1 MQSRLYG
8 PKRSIYDIDA
18 IGKAGYGVL
27 HYQSKPKGEIMST
40 VSKGTALITG
50 ASGGLG
56 AIYADRL
63 AKRGYD
69 LILVAR
75 DRERLADLA
84 RRITDET
91 GRSVTVLAADLGDKA
106 DLARVEETLRSDA
119 SITMLVN
126 NAGVGAAAPLIHS
139 DVDKMEEM
147 ITLNVTALMRLS
159 YAVVPAFV
167 QRDTGTIINIAS
179 IVAIWPEILN
189 GVYAGSKAF
198 VSAFSQS
205 LQNELVDKN
214 VRVHLVIPGAT
225 ATGFWDAAGY
235 AVTNLPAEAVM
246 DSEDMVDA
254 ALAGLDMGEPITIPS
269 LPEVAAWHAYEAARK
284 KLIPSLSRKVPAN
297 RYRD

>member
-1 MQSRLYG
+1 M
-8 PKRSIYDIDA
+8 
-18 IGKAGYGVL
+18 
-27 HYQSKPKGEIMST
+27 SK
-40 VSKGTALITG
+40 VSKGTALVTG

-69 LILVAR
+69 LVLVAR
-75 DRERLADLA
+75 NRERLVELA
-84 RRITDET
+84 RRISDET
-91 GRSVTVLAADLGDKA
+91 GRSVEVLVADLGNKT
-106 DLARVEETLRSDA
+106 DLARVEQTLRSDA
-119 SITMLVN
+119 SLTMLVN
-126 NAGVGAAAPLIHS
+126 NAGIGAAAPLIHS
-139 DVDKMEEM
+139 DIEQMEEM
-147 ITLNVTALMRLS
+147 VTLNVNALMRLS

-167 QRDTGTIINIAS
+167 QRGAGTIVNIAS

-205 LQNELVDKN
+205 LQNELADKN

-246 DSEDMVDA
+246 DSEDTVDA
-254 ALAGLDMGEPITIPS
+254 ALVGLDIGEPVTIPS
-269 LPEVAAWHAYEAARK
+269 LPEVADWHAFEAARK
-284 KLIPSLSRKVPAN
+284 KLIPGLSRNVPAD
-297 RYRD
+297 RYRA